1 MPKKRVDIEDELA
14 AKLEAISP
22 EHQVRSSLIEE
33 ALVAAGAAQPVAP
46 APTISD
52 MYDEELLK
60 LIDSVTLE

>member
-1 MPKKRVDIEDELA
+1 MPKTRVDIEDELA

-33 ALVAAGAAQPVAP
+33 ALVAAGAAQPAAP

-52 MYDEELLK
+52 MYDDELLK

>member
-1 MPKKRVDIEDELA
+1 MPKTRVDIEDELA

-33 ALVAAGAAQPVAP
+33 ALVAAGAAQPAAP

>member
-33 ALVAAGAAQPVAP
+33 ALVAAGAAQPAAP

>member
-1 MPKKRVDIEDELA
+1 MPKTRVDVEDELA

-33 ALVAAGAAQPVAP
+33 ALAAAGAAQPAAP
-46 APTISD
+46 APMISD
-52 MYDEELLK
+52 MYDDELLK

>member
-1 MPKKRVDIEDELA
+1 MSKTRVDIEDELA

-33 ALVAAGAAQPVAP
+33 ALVAAGAAQPAAP

>member
-1 MPKKRVDIEDELA
+1 MPKKRVDIEEEVG
-14 AKLEAISP
+14 AKLEGISP
-22 EHQVRSSLIEE
+22 EHEVRTPLIEE
-33 ALVAAGAAQPVAP
+33 AVVAAGAAQPVAP

>member
-1 MPKKRVDIEDELA
+1 MSRKYADIEDELA

-33 ALVAAGAAQPVAP
+33 ALVAAGATQPVAP